1 VKGKIRHLDLFSGIG
16 GFALAAQR
24 VWGDEHEVVAFCE
37 IEEYAQK
44 VLKKHWPGTEIIKD
58 VRTIKGNKWGTIDLI
73 TGGFPCQDLSH
84 AGKQSGISAERSGLW
99 EEYRRIISEVRPT
112 FVVVENVT
120 ALLTGDNGRWFSQFL
135 GDLAQIGYD
144 AQWHCIP
151 ASYLGAN
158 HTRDRSW
165 IMAHPNEMGRKV
177 YKQPFARRSLPRD
190 WLENVARIWQTPISE
205 IIRMDDGV
213 SNKLDKNRIAALGN
227 AIVPQIAE
235 LIFMAIKETRA
246 DD

>member
-1 VKGKIRHLDLFSGIG
+1 MKHLDLFSGIG

-24 VWGDEHEVVAFCE
+24 VWGDEHEIVAFCE
-37 IEEYAQK
+37 IDKFAQK
-44 VLKKHWPGTEIIKD
+44 VLKKHWPNVEIIED
-58 VRTIKGNKWGTIDLI
+58 VRKIKENKWGTIDLI

-84 AGKQSGISAERSGLW
+84 AGKQGGISAGRSGLW
-99 EEYRRIISEVRPT
+99 KEYWRIISTVQPK

-120 ALLTGDNGRWFSQFL
+120 ALLTGDGGRWFGQFL

-151 ASYLGAN
+151 ASYIGAN

-165 IMAHPNEMGRKV
+165 IVAHSNEMGRKI
-177 YKQPFARRSLPRD
+177 YNQPITRRSLSRD
-190 WLENVARIWQTPISE
+190 WVEDVARIWKTPISE

-213 SNKLDKNRIAALGN
+213 SGKLDKNRIAALGN

-235 LIFMAIKETRA
+235 LIFMAIKQTA
-246 DD
+246 